1 MEKINVLVAMPFPD
15 ELIQK
20 LADVSPDLAITRRE
34 ARSAEDIQDII
45 GEMDVLYGWQ
55 GYPQPDDAPRLRWVQ
70 LHSAGI
76 DHILEHPLYA
86 QTEIMFT
93 TTSGIHAIQ
102 MAEYVFAM
110 ILALAHRVPRMVED
124 QSAIHWP
131 EDRWGRY
138 VPVELFGSSIG
149 IVGYGSIGRQIA
161 RLADAFGMRVLAT
174 KRNTRSLHHEGF
186 SIPDTGDPEAEIP
199 ERIYPPEA
207 LHSFLAE
214 CDYVVITTPLTSQTH
229 HLIDESALGAM
240 KHNAILVNVSRGDVV
255 DESALVKAIEG
266 NKIGG
271 AALDV
276 YSQEPL
282 PPESPLWK
290 LPNVLLSPHVSGFSD
305 HYDRRAVEVFAENL
319 RRFLNE
325 EPLLNLVERGRD
337 Y

>member
-1 MEKINVLVAMPFPD
+1 
-15 ELIQK
+15 
-20 LADVSPDLAITRRE
+20 
-34 ARSAEDIQDII
+34 
-45 GEMDVLYGWQ
+45 
-55 GYPQPDDAPRLRWVQ
+55 
-70 LHSAGI
+70 
-76 DHILEHPLYA
+76 
-86 QTEIMFT
+86 MFT

-110 ILALAHRVPRMVED
+110 ILALAHRVTQMVED
-124 QSAIHWP
+124 QSAVKWP

-138 VPVELFGSSIG
+138 VPNELFGSVLG

-174 KRNTRSLHHEGF
+174 KRNTRSLHHDGF

-214 CDYVVITTPLTSQTH
+214 CDYVVITTPLTGQTH

-240 KHNAILVNVSRGDVV
+240 KPKAILVNVSRGDVV
-255 DESALVKAIEG
+255 DEDALAKAIQG

-282 PPESPLWK
+282 SPDSPLWK
-290 LPNVLLSPHVSGFSD
+290 LPNVLLSPHVSGFSA
-305 HYDRRAVEVFAENL
+305 HYDRRAVDVFAENL

-325 EPLLNLVERGRD
+325 EPLLNLVERGRG